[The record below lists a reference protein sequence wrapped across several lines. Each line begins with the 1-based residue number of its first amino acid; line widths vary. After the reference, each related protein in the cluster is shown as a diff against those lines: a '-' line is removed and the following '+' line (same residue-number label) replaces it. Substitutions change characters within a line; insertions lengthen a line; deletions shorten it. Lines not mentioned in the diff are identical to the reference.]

1 VDSSRLEHLLKVIE
15 CGSITK
21 ASEELGYTQS
31 GISHMVKAL
40 EKEFGFPLFARGRSG
55 VEPTEDCKRIIP
67 AIRQIVRWNE
77 QLGQLTADIRGLT
90 VGTVRV
96 GTFTS
101 VSVHWLPKILKRFQ
115 TQHPQVKID
124 LVEGGDQSLAHGLEN
139 GLVDV
144 AFGRRPETLA
154 ADWVPLFPDQ
164 LMAVLPL
171 GAWSGQ
177 SFPIAQFHKAPFIAL
192 PEHFDQEVQQIFRD
206 KNIEPEIRFSSTDD
220 YTIVSLVEQGLG
232 YSILPQLVLQ
242 GYRHCGI
249 QALPLDPPQPR
260 QLGMAVLSLENAS
273 PAVKKFMA
281 CVQEMILSE
290 TLR

>member
-1 VDSSRLEHLLKVIE
+1 MDSSRLEHLLKVIE

-177 SFPIAQFHKAPFIAL
+177 SFPIAQFHKAPSSPCRNTSI
-192 PEHFDQEVQQIFRD
+192 RRSS
-206 KNIEPEIRFSSTDD
+206 RFSETRISSRRSDFPPPT
-220 YTIVSLVEQGLG
+220 TI
-232 YSILPQLVLQ
+232 
-242 GYRHCGI
+242 
-249 QALPLDPPQPR
+249 PLSPWWNR
-260 QLGMAVLSLENAS
+260 GWGTASSRSWFCRATGTAAFRRFLLIRRS
-273 PAVKKFMA
+273 PASWGWRSCPWKTH
-281 CVQEMILSE
+281 LPP
-290 TLR
+290 

>member
-1 VDSSRLEHLLKVIE
+1 MDSSRLEHLLKVIE

-124 LVEGGDQSLAHGLEN
+124 LVEGAISLWPMAWKTASSMWPSDADRKLW
-139 GLVDV
+139 
-144 AFGRRPETLA
+144 RRTGSL
-154 ADWVPLFPDQ
+154 
-164 LMAVLPL
+164 
-171 GAWSGQ
+171 
-177 SFPIAQFHKAPFIAL
+177 SFPI
-192 PEHFDQEVQQIFRD
+192 
-206 KNIEPEIRFSSTDD
+206 S
-220 YTIVSLVEQGLG
+220 
-232 YSILPQLVLQ
+232 
-242 GYRHCGI
+242 
-249 QALPLDPPQPR
+249 
-260 QLGMAVLSLENAS
+260 
-273 PAVKKFMA
+273 
-281 CVQEMILSE
+281 
-290 TLR
+290 